1 VGFFLTTVSVSVIFV
16 EYVYTGKSM
25 SMHLEGPWLSTTGKK
40 RGKKKFASAEH
51 ARKAREQAEAWQD
64 LLKKWDLESPVKSRT
79 SKTDTLSSSY
89 SLKIPEGRNTTAH
102 IKSVDT
108 GLGNAALLPAK
119 VYTGTKVKGIAT
131 MHKSNAVP
139 VFSNEEAVDIAKMR
153 R

>member
-1 VGFFLTTVSVSVIFV
+1 
-16 EYVYTGKSM
+16 
-25 SMHLEGPWLSTTGKK
+25 MHLEGPWLSTTGKK
-40 RGKKKFASAEH
+40 KGKKKFASAEH

-64 LLKKWDLESPVKSRT
+64 LLKKYEAKPLPKSKPG
-79 SKTDTLSSSY
+79 SLSSSY
-89 SLKIPEGRNTTAH
+89 TLSIPEGRNTTAH

-108 GLGNAALLPAK
+108 GGNATLKPAK

-139 VFSNEEAVDIAKMR
+139 VFSDEEAVEISKMR

>member
-1 VGFFLTTVSVSVIFV
+1 
-16 EYVYTGKSM
+16 M

-40 RGKKKFASAEH
+40 KTKRKFASAEH
-51 ARKAREQAEAWQD
+51 AKKARELDESWKALQ
-64 LLKKWDLESPVKSRT
+64 KKWEVEIEDKKKKRA
-79 SKTDTLSSSY
+79 LSAAPLNSVY

-102 IKSVDT
+102 IPSRDT
-108 GLGNAALLPAK
+108 GGGNASLSAPK

-139 VFSNEEAVDIAKMR
+139 VFSDEEAVDISRMR